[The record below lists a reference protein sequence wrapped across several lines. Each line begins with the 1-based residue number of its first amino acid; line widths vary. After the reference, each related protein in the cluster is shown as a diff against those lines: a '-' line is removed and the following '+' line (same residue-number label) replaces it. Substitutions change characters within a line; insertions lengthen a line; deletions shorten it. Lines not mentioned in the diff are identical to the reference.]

1 MAELRLPGPKRAA
14 DLGIVSC
21 AAAGCSSK
29 GLALPEQDGDHSL
42 RPKAPAGWGEIAA
55 INAQGVELVLF
66 VCSPACERRLALD
79 LTAPKLG
86 SLDG

>member
-1 MAELRLPGPKRAA
+1 MGELALPGPKRAA

-21 AAAGCSSK
+21 AAEGCASK

-55 INAQGVELVLF
+55 ISDQGVELVLF
-66 VCSPACERRLALD
+66 VCSPACERALVRK